1 MSEMILLFLFIF
13 SILTMGKFII
23 VFLQHLLSNPPKR
36 LVLNDKNKLELIAA
50 MSYFFTYIIN

>member
-1 MSEMILLFLFIF
+1 MILLFLFIF